1 MKLNTL
7 FVKTLLA
14 GAVAVVMAG
23 CSADGDGSVGGSGG
37 LNPGGDSDIFPNNG
51 TVTTVIRE
59 NGTDLTGHF
68 ICTASAQQRAGATT
82 TAGANGLLGGPLTQL
97 LNTLGGNSVTALT
110 NSVRDKE
117 LTIDGT
123 LETGST
129 FTLTAALLG
138 IPGVGALIDS
148 IDQNIFL
155 PSPQPAGAYAVFGL
169 TFPGATVEA
178 SLLSGFTVTTYLG
191 DTEQESEDFSV
202 NAIDLLG
209 FSGVGDQIGFFGLKT
224 TQPYNRVTISLIPT
238 LIAAN
243 VGDAMKAHEMC
254 TNGNFVP

>member
-1 MKLNTL
+1 MKISTL
-7 FVKTLLA
+7 FGKTLIA
-14 GAVAVVMAG
+14 GAVIAVMAG
-23 CSADGDGSVGGSGG
+23 CSADGDGSVGGSAG
-37 LNPGGDSDIFPNNG
+37 LNPGGTSDIFPNNG

-59 NGTDLTGHF
+59 NGVDLTGRF
-68 ICTASAQQRAGATT
+68 ICTSSAQRQAGATT
-82 TAGANGLLGGPLTQL
+82 TAGANGLLGGPLSDL
-97 LNTLGGNSVTALT
+97 LNLLGGNSVTALT

-148 IDQNIFL
+148 IDQNIIL
-155 PSPQPAGAYAVFGL
+155 PSPQPAGSFAVFGL

-191 DTEQESEDFSV
+191 NNEQESEDFSV
-202 NAIDLLG
+202 TAIDLLG
-209 FSGVGDQIGFFGLKT
+209 FSGLGDQIGFFGFKA
-224 TQPYNRVTISLIPT
+224 TQPYDRATISLIPT

-254 TNGNFVP
+254 TNGSFVP